1 MMDGEIGCVLVN
13 LLVKNYI
20 HEYNIRI
27 FFSTLFVIVLL
38 NQTSMVIKA
47 TKTSQSKRFRRRA
60 STTRSI
66 LRRRRISRRVRKCCR
81 VRRKGTMGGA
91 RKERVGDRQ
100 QLGVELRP
108 VRKCGAGGGRHRV
121 GGDDTVT
128 IGDTS
133 YTVKELTEQR
143 LVIQTNI
150 DGKVL
155 IIKSTSG
162 KNLKNIIPQVWS
174 GNVQPNGIVKDP
186 LNQGNE
192 DTIIQVKTNDVNL
205 CAGKIQ
211 VDGDGQTFKF
221 INSVKNKVLNDCT
234 ITYITEYS
242 GTLKDAILKDSII
255 QVVNILQSTYNENLN
270 LFRQHVKTAVNV
282 CEDKFNIQGFKK
294 GRLIIRIDDEYHA
307 LTYFEQTDSE
317 QPDKPVSIAIE
328 FVNSEQKNKLRLY
341 VGTKTEI
348 KILLTTRYRCHPS
361 DISFTFDCKLNWVAV
376 DSSLFV

>member
-1 MMDGEIGCVLVN
+1 
-13 LLVKNYI
+13 
-20 HEYNIRI
+20 
-27 FFSTLFVIVLL
+27 
-38 NQTSMVIKA
+38 
-47 TKTSQSKRFRRRA
+47 
-60 STTRSI
+60 
-66 LRRRRISRRVRKCCR
+66 
-81 VRRKGTMGGA
+81 MGGV

-128 IGDTS
+128 IGS
-133 YTVKELTEQR
+133 KVCTVKELTEQR
-143 LVIQTNI
+143 LVIQTDI

-155 IIKSTSG
+155 VITSTSG
-162 KNLKNIIPQVWS
+162 KNLENIIPQVW
-174 GNVQPNGIVKDP
+174 GAKIQPNGIVKDP

-211 VDGDGQTFKF
+211 VDGDGKPFKF
-221 INSVKNKVLNDCT
+221 INLVKNKELNDCT

-242 GTLKDAILKDSII
+242 GTLNDDILKSSITK
-255 QVVNILQSTYNENLN
+255 VVNIWQSTDNENQNLN
-270 LFRQHVKTAVNV
+270 LFRQHEKTAVNV
-282 CEDKFNIQGFKK
+282 CEDEYNIHGFKK
-294 GRLIIRIDDEYHA
+294 GRLIIRIDGKFHA

-317 QPDKPVSIAIE
+317 QPDNPVSIAIE

-348 KILLTTRYRCHPS
+348 KILLTTRYMCHPS
-361 DISFTFDCKLNWVAV
+361 DISFTLDCKINWVAV